1 MESKLCV
8 RFGST
13 TIVPMLHAVCYKCA
27 TACRATAIGRI
38 PYRHNNYAKKR
49 SAHLTATKKQSTD
62 VKHFSMHFQQIIF
75 DLKYIRGLDGG
86 GHF

>member
-1 MESKLCV
+1 MQ
-8 RFGST
+8 F
-13 TIVPMLHAVCYKCA
+13 
-27 TACRATAIGRI
+27 AINVLQLVGRQLGRI

-62 VKHFSMHFQQIIF
+62 VKPFSMHFQQIIF